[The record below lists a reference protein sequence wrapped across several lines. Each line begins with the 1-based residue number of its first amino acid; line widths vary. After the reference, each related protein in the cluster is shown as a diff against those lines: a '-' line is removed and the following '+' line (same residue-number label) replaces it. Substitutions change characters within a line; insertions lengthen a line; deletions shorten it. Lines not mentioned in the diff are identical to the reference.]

1 MSIQYEATST
11 IKTHV
16 AITKPILKY
25 LNELSIKNEYNR
37 QIAEWL
43 FEATPLGELAC
54 IDDRFPIFLKMA
66 IPHKHKQG
74 VECEEHVRTIWEFVI
89 QDDSEQTHTVVVD
102 IPLDAY
108 SMLPDV
114 PLVTNIQEEP
124 MEVWNDINVER
135 LTTKFFK
142 DIDSMLAQEVQT
154 QDITKEEE

>member
-1 MSIQYEATST
+1 MSIQYEATSKV
-11 IKTHV
+11 KTHV
-16 AITKPILKY
+16 AITKPILRY

-43 FEATPLGELAC
+43 FEPTPLGELAC

-66 IPHKHKQG
+66 ISHKHKQG
-74 VECEEHVRTIWEFVI
+74 VECEEHVRTIWEFVV
-89 QDDSEQTHTVVVD
+89 QGDHEQTHSVAVD

-124 MEVWNDINVER
+124 MEVWNNVNVDR